1 LVRPGDELVLEVVMD
16 RLSARGGWG
25 QGTATVDGKAACKA
39 RLFFVLAPVEGSNGA
54 R

>member
-1 LVRPGDELVLEVVMD
+1 MD

-25 QGTATVDGKAACKA
+25 TASATVDGKAACKA
-39 RLFFVLAPVEGSNGA
+39 RLFFVLAPDARSNGA